1 MKKDN
6 GLKAALADLMGEG
19 PEDAPKSV
27 KNRPQVDYKQTTN
40 GPQVDHKRAT
50 SRPQKPKNKRNEK
63 NLEGRH
69 VRLAPADWK
78 ALEQLAEIEG
88 STISA
93 LVRKAIREML
103 IRSEHR

>member
-1 MKKDN
+1 MKRDN

-19 PEDAPKSV
+19 PEAASV
-27 KNRPQVDYKQTTN
+27 SVESGSQIAHEQTTN
-40 GPQVDHKRAT
+40 EPQVDHKRAT
-50 SRPQKPKNKRNEK
+50 SRPQKPKSKRNEK

-78 ALEQLAEIEG
+78 ALDQLAEIEG

-93 LVRKAIREML
+93 LVRRAIREML